1 MKNYGIFP
9 RSGDLM
15 RLLYLTGAPAS
26 GKSTITNAISQIE
39 PSIQIIR
46 YSDEIKNFY
55 TESKRGQFTTQQLRV
70 ESSKIISYSDISNI
84 DQYILKKIQT
94 SAADYI
100 VLESHAITSES
111 YGFRATPFS
120 VQMLEMIAPKL
131 IVCLYSETDLIFER
145 IKDNPQGRLLQ
156 SAENIQV
163 GQLLQMSL
171 ALQYGILSN
180 AEIHFINTHQESQ
193 VVAQQLVNML
203 IV

>member
-1 MKNYGIFP
+1 MVIILK
-9 RSGDLM
+9 
-15 RLLYLTGAPAS
+15 LLYLTGAPAT

-55 TESKRGQFTTQQLRV
+55 AESKRGQFTTSQLRT
-70 ESSKIISYSDISNI
+70 ESSKIISHSDISNI
-84 DQYILKKIQT
+84 DRYILEKIQT
-94 SAADYI
+94 SAANYI
-100 VLESHAITSES
+100 VLESHAITVES

-120 VQMLEMIAPKL
+120 VQMLGMIAPNL

-156 SAENIQV
+156 STENIQV
-163 GQLLQMSL
+163 GQFLQMSL
-171 ALQYGILSN
+171 ALQYGILTN
-180 AEIHFINTHQESQ
+180 AEIHFINTQQETQ

-203 IV
+203 IA

>member
-1 MKNYGIFP
+1 MEYFQGMVMI
-9 RSGDLM
+9 M

-26 GKSTITNAISQIE
+26 GKSTIANAISQIE

-55 TESKRGQFTTQQLRV
+55 AGSKRGQFTTQQLRA
-70 ESSKIISYSDISNI
+70 ESSKIISHSDISNI
-84 DQYILKKIQT
+84 DRYILEKIQT
-94 SAADYI
+94 SAANYI
-100 VLESHAITSES
+100 VLESHAITAES

-120 VQMLEMIAPKL
+120 VQMLGMIAPDL

-156 SAENIQV
+156 STENIQV

-180 AEIHFINTHQESQ
+180 AEIHFINTQQESQ
-193 VVAQQLVNML
+193 VVAQQIVNML

>member
-1 MKNYGIFP
+1 
-9 RSGDLM
+9 
-15 RLLYLTGAPAS
+15 
-26 GKSTITNAISQIE
+26 
-39 PSIQIIR
+39 
-46 YSDEIKNFY
+46 
-55 TESKRGQFTTQQLRV
+55 
-70 ESSKIISYSDISNI
+70 
-84 DQYILKKIQT
+84 
-94 SAADYI
+94 
-100 VLESHAITSES
+100 
-111 YGFRATPFS
+111 
-120 VQMLEMIAPKL
+120 MLEMIAPKL

>member
-1 MKNYGIFP
+1 
-9 RSGDLM
+9 M

-94 SAADYI
+94 SAN
-100 VLESHAITSES
+100 
-111 YGFRATPFS
+111 R
-120 VQMLEMIAPKL
+120 K
-131 IVCLYSETDLIFER
+131 R
-145 IKDNPQGRLLQ
+145 
-156 SAENIQV
+156 
-163 GQLLQMSL
+163 
-171 ALQYGILSN
+171 
-180 AEIHFINTHQESQ
+180 
-193 VVAQQLVNML
+193 
-203 IV
+203 